1 MLVAKDLNDVK
12 KTALEIRVIK
22 ILGIRAMDNFKGLMT
37 DPGPRRSWDMK
48 QSPPSKEINMVQKS
62 KFSQTLRAIGQ
73 DLEARAITAF
83 NLIHHGNDYFVQ
95 ATRKIPSTD
104 LFLSEEVS
112 WSDKTSHSSKSCGAL
127 PTSEIFQIHY
137 THDEIDR
144 LDEKGREKR
153 GLLSGTPDFLSL
165 SQILRAV
172 GATIDLRAGHLL
184 TLSKPVQFG
193 MMPSINVRYQDHQGD
208 FKEEERSYPNIYD
221 LCVHLYKQRHTSSTQ
236 PLRAVASR

>member
-1 MLVAKDLNDVK
+1 MMQ
-12 KTALEIRVIK
+12 KT
-22 ILGIRAMDNFKGLMT
+22 
-37 DPGPRRSWDMK
+37 
-48 QSPPSKEINMVQKS
+48 QY
-62 KFSQTLRAIGQ
+62 SQTLRAIGQ

-95 ATRKIPSTD
+95 ATRDVPSTD

-112 WSDKTSHSSKSCGAL
+112 WGSDSTSHPSRARGAF

-137 THDEIDR
+137 AHDEIDR
-144 LDEKGREKR
+144 LDEKGRERR
-153 GLLSGTPDFLSL
+153 GLFSGTPDFLSL

-193 MMPSINVRYQDHQGD
+193 MMPSINIRYQNHQGE

-221 LCVHLYKQRHTSSTQ
+221 LCVHLYKQRHTWSTQ